1 MGLHQP
7 QRTVFDQ
14 YCWLGMFKV
23 GVYLEDPTATLSY
36 SATGVDPDDLD
47 EPDAGCI
54 DDLIKGRQHAKWR
67 VLFKP

>member
-1 MGLHQP
+1 
-7 QRTVFDQ
+7 
-14 YCWLGMFKV
+14 MFKV

-67 VLFKP
+67 VLFKAWFGSGHVCGKMVVYY